1 MTKLEEAYADN
12 PDIVFISVSTDKE
25 ADKQKW
31 LDMVKEKGMKGIQLF
46 TGNLK
51 EQVSEPYHINT
62 IPRFVLIG
70 RDGKLINGDA
80 PRPSSEE
87 IRPLIN
93 YHLKKK

>member
-1 MTKLEEAYADN
+1 MGSVIFNHYWLYRIRLL
-12 PDIVFISVSTDKE
+12 PVF
-25 ADKQKW
+25 
-31 LDMVKEKGMKGIQLF
+31 MKGIQLF

-51 EQVSEPYHINT
+51 EQVSEPFHINT